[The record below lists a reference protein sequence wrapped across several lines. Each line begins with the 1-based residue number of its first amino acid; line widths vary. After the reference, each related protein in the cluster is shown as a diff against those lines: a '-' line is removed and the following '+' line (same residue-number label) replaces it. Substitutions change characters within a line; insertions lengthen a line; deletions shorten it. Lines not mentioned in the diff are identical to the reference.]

1 MCPSRA
7 AAAPSVDT
15 DELARFAALAD
26 QWWDSDGELK
36 ALHRLNPVRLA
47 YSRDHLVEHFAAR
60 LGATTDLKPLA
71 GLRLLDVGCGGGI
84 FAEPLCR
91 LGAQVVGLDAGAE
104 AVGVA
109 RHHAE
114 ATGLAIDYRQASAE
128 ELAAGGEQFDAVLVM
143 EVIEHVADVG
153 AFLAA
158 VGQLV
163 APGGAFIGATLN
175 RTVKSWALAVVGA
188 EYVLG
193 WVPRGTHQW
202 DRFVKP
208 SELARHFR
216 PAGIELSDLSGVV
229 YDPLSGN
236 WRLGRDLAV
245 NYLAFG
251 TKRETL

>member
-1 MCPSRA
+1 
-7 AAAPSVDT
+7 
-15 DELARFAALAD
+15 
-26 QWWDSDGELK
+26 
-36 ALHRLNPVRLA
+36 
-47 YSRDHLVEHFAAR
+47 
-60 LGATTDLKPLA
+60 
-71 GLRLLDVGCGGGI
+71 
-84 FAEPLCR
+84 
-91 LGAQVVGLDAGAE
+91 VGLDAGAE